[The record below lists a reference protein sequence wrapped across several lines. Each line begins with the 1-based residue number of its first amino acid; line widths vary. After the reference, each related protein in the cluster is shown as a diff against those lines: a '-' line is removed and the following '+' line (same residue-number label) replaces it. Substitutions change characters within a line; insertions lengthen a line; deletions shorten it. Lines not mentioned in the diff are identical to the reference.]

1 MQALLHT
8 SPIMQGGE
16 PTIVVP
22 TTLLLLCTPM
32 MITVGKGLIVC
43 QRFFGKN
50 QAPCHLG
57 GWQGARVS
65 YAVPLIETFA

>member
-8 SPIMQGGE
+8 SPIMQGGA

-32 MITVGKGLIVC
+32 MSAVWEGFNRGAM
-43 QRFFGKN
+43 FFCKN
-50 QAPCHLG
+50 PAPCHLG
-57 GWQGARVS
+57 GGRALGSLVQYLYLAQ
-65 YAVPLIETFA
+65 PQ

>member
-22 TTLLLLCTPM
+22 TTFLPLCTPM
-32 MITVGKGLIVC
+32 MITVGKGLIAC
-43 QRFFGKN
+43 QCFFAKN

-57 GWQGARVS
+57 GGRALGSLVQYLYLAQ
-65 YAVPLIETFA
+65 PQ